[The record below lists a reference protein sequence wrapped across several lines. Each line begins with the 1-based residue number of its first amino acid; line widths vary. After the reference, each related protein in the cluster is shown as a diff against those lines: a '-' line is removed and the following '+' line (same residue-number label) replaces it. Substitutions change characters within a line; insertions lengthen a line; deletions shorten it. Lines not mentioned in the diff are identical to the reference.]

1 MTNYTDEP
9 KPVAEIWR
17 PDLVS
22 LPRLTFARRIF
33 RVLLQGVA
41 RVVVRFVTRPTF
53 KGLENVPRQGPALLV
68 FNHLG
73 DADAPVLLAALPAPM
88 DAIGKI
94 ELHNDGWV
102 GVVGRAYGVIWV
114 HRGSPDRRALRSALE
129 GLQAGRMIALAPEG
143 RESLTGALEE
153 GTEGAA
159 FLAVKSGAL
168 IVPIALTGT
177 ENKSIFERKWFQR
190 APVTVTVGEPFR
202 IQEQAARA
210 EMIRTGTRQIMEGIA
225 RLLPKEYRGKY
236 DYISSG

>member
-1 MTNYTDEP
+1 M
-9 KPVAEIWR
+9 
-17 PDLVS
+17 
-22 LPRLTFARRIF
+22 
-33 RVLLQGVA
+33 
-41 RVVVRFVTRPTF
+41 
-53 KGLENVPRQGPALLV
+53 LV

-102 GVVGRAYGVIWV
+102 GAVGRAYGVIWV

-159 FLAVKSGAL
+159 FLAAKSGAL

-177 ENKSIFERKWFQR
+177 ENKSIFGRKWFQR

-202 IQEQAARA
+202 IQKQADRQEMLRA
-210 EMIRTGTRQIMEGIA
+210 GTRQIMEA
-225 RLLPKEYRGKY
+225 LANLLPESYRGNYKA
-236 DYISSG
+236 G